1 MDDISKIESLFHH
14 MLAQSLEEVYISED
28 DAFVM
33 VFADGTLVELFS
45 DDELSIY
52 FEMNTSEPKLH

>member
-1 MDDISKIESLFHH
+1 MDDISKIESLFNH

-52 FEMNTSEPKLH
+52 FEMPKESPQLH

>member
-1 MDDISKIESLFHH
+1 MDDISKIEALFHH
-14 MLAQSLEEVYISED
+14 MLDQSLQEVYISED

-45 DDELSIY
+45 EDELSIY
-52 FEMNTSEPKLH
+52 FEMPKESPQLH

>member
-1 MDDISKIESLFHH
+1 MDAEEKIESLFKH
-14 MLAQSLEEVYISED
+14 MLDQSLQEVYISED

-45 DDELSIY
+45 DEELSIY
-52 FEMNTSEPKLH
+52 FEMPKENPQLH

>member
-1 MDDISKIESLFHH
+1 

-52 FEMNTSEPKLH
+52 FEMPKESPQLH

>member
-1 MDDISKIESLFHH
+1 MDDVSKIEALFNH